1 MIMKIV
7 LEETLEHLKG
17 KRRVEI
23 EWDQDDMD
31 IYEFK
36 EQLLEPALLAW
47 TYQPNTIAELF
58 GEEEVEDNE
67 IAKTEYDFDDGNGKV
82 PAHKHYHGNGWV
94 ADTAEVDDS
103 VYVGENATVC
113 GNAKVCGKSKVYGD
127 AVVYGD
133 AKVYGS
139 AVVCGDAKV
148 YGNAKVY
155 GRAVVYGD
163 ARVADNDIVTGE
175 TK

>member
-1 MIMKIV
+1 MKIV

-36 EQLLEPALLAW
+36 EKLLEPALLAW

-67 IAKTEYDFDDGNGKV
+67 IAKDDEYDFDDPWLSNYMRS
-82 PAHKHYHGNGWV
+82 PLSLLYLLSRLYPHDHNFLHFL
-94 ADTAEVDDS
+94 DDS
-103 VYVGENATVC
+103 HNDLRSLI
-113 GNAKVCGKSKVYGD
+113 NLNLFHSKLG
-127 AVVYGD
+127 
-133 AKVYGS
+133 
-139 AVVCGDAKV
+139 
-148 YGNAKVY
+148 
-155 GRAVVYGD
+155 
-163 ARVADNDIVTGE
+163 
-175 TK
+175 